1 MLCQRISI
9 LPIIPLSV
17 VFWIGRKGKMP
28 AKENL
33 SLFLIPASCFILR
46 AILYTETLTEYVTGT
61 FSIFLAT
68 LSVFKFRKKA
78 EIAGKGKIPGLVFY
92 AYYPLHIL
100 VLLALNF

>member
-1 MLCQRISI
+1 M
-9 LPIIPLSV
+9 

-33 SLFLIPASCFILR
+33 SLFLIPASCLILR
-46 AILYTETLTEYVTGT
+46 TILYTETLTEYVTGT
-61 FSIFLAT
+61 FSIFLSA
-68 LSVFKFRKKA
+68 LLVFTFRKKT
-78 EIAGKGKIPGLVFY
+78 EETGNGRIPGLVFY